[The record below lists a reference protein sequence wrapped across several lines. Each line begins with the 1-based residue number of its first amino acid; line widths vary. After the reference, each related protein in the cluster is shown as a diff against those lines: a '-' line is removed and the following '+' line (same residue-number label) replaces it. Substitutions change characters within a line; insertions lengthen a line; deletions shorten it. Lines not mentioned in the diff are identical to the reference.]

1 MEVSLAN
8 KILAEIILDLPENDM
23 DLNFVSEAQ
32 ILECLESNKSRINLK
47 TDKFVAI
54 FKTNEIMQVETFN
67 CLRQNNRIDSQAVV
81 FSTQLLER
89 KLDEKIRENGFFQY
103 HHAKQVENYSRSI

>member
-1 MEVSLAN
+1 MEVSLSK
-8 KILAEIILDLPENDM
+8 KILAEIILDLPENNM
-23 DLNFVSEAQ
+23 DLNSEDQ

-81 FSTQLLER
+81 FSTQLLESQ
-89 KLDEKIRENGFFQY
+89 LDEKIRENGFFYQ
-103 HHAKQVENYSRSI
+103 HA

>member
-1 MEVSLAN
+1 MDVSLAI
-8 KILAEIILDLPENDM
+8 KILAEIILDLPANDM
-23 DLNFVSEAQ
+23 DLNFLSEAQ

-54 FKTNEIMQVETFN
+54 FKTNEIKQIESFN
-67 CLRQNNRIDSQAVV
+67 CLRENNRIDSQAVV
-81 FSTQLLER
+81 LSIQLLES

-103 HHAKQVENYSRSI
+103 RNAK

>member
-1 MEVSLAN
+1 MDVSLSN
-8 KILAEIILDLPENDM
+8 KILAEIILDLPENNM
-23 DLNFVSEAQ
+23 DLNFVSEDE

-54 FKTNEIMQVETFN
+54 FKTNELTQIETFN

-81 FSTQLLER
+81 FSTQELES
-89 KLDEKIRENGFFQY
+89 KLDEKIRENGFFYQ
-103 HHAKQVENYSRSI
+103 HA

>member
-8 KILAEIILDLPENDM
+8 KILAEIILDLPENL
-23 DLNFVSEAQ
+23 DLNSEAQ

-54 FKTNEIMQVETFN
+54 FKTNEMMQIESFN

-81 FSTQLLER
+81 FSTQELES
-89 KLDEKIRENGFFQY
+89 KLDEKIRENGFFYQ
-103 HHAKQVENYSRSI
+103 HA

>member
-1 MEVSLAN
+1 MDVSLSN
-8 KILAEIILDLPENDM
+8 KILAEIILDLPENNM
-23 DLNFVSEAQ
+23 DLNFVSEDE

-67 CLRQNNRIDSQAVV
+67 CLIQNNRIDSQAVV
-81 FSTQLLER
+81 FST
-89 KLDEKIRENGFFQY
+89 
-103 HHAKQVENYSRSI
+103 

>member
-1 MEVSLAN
+1 MDVCLSN

-23 DLNFVSEAQ
+23 DLNFISEDQ

-54 FKTNEIMQVETFN
+54 FKTNEIKQIESFN

-81 FSTQLLER
+81 FSTQLLES
-89 KLDEKIRENGFFQY
+89 KLDEKIRENGFFY
-103 HHAKQVENYSRSI
+103 HYAK